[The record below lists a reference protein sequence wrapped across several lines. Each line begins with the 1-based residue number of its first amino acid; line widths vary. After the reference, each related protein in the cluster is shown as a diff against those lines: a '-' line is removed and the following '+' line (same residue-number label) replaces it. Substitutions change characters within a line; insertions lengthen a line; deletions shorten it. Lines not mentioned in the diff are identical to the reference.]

1 MAALAR
7 LFLAH
12 VIADFPLQFDGIFAW
27 KKKSYTGCLAHAVI
41 HALVTTC
48 FFLGSLQLYSFWAYI
63 ALLIIVHSVQD
74 WIKVNLWKN
83 PEDDKISYF
92 LIDQILHVGFIFC
105 ALLFPFIS
113 NGAYYGSLFPPDWL
127 ILYNDTAFINVVSAA
142 VLAGWGGVVLLYYL
156 DKSVYKM
163 EVDELSR
170 FERSYGVVE
179 RALVVIVIMKGG
191 LYYLLVPCL
200 FLLRLSGVRKQPLY
214 RGIISLIFSFLI
226 GLAAYIINITAG
238 F

>member
-27 KKKSYTGCLAHAVI
+27 KKKNYMGCFAHSII
-41 HALVTTC
+41 HAAVTVC
-48 FFLGSLQLYSFWAYI
+48 FFLGSLKSYSFWAYLI
-63 ALLIIVHSVQD
+63 LLIIVHSVQD
-74 WIKVNLWKN
+74 CIKVNLWKN

-92 LIDQILHVGFIFC
+92 LIDQFLHVVFIFC
-105 ALLFPFIS
+105 ALLFPFAADA
-113 NGAYYGSLFPPDWL
+113 AYYGSLIPADWL
-127 ILYNDTAFINVVSAA
+127 ILYNDTSLINVISGA
-142 VLAGWGGVVLLYYL
+142 VLAAWGGVVLLYYL
-156 DKSVYKM
+156 DKSVYKV
-163 EVDELSR
+163 EIDELSR

-200 FLLRLSGVRKQPLY
+200 FLLRLSGMKKQPLY
-214 RGIISLIFSFLI
+214 RGILSLVFSSAIGISV
-226 GLAAYIINITAG
+226 YIINSVAG

>member
-27 KKKSYTGCLAHAVI
+27 KKKNYTGCLVHGIIHAV
-41 HALVTTC
+41 VTVS
-48 FFLGSLQLYSFWAYI
+48 FFLGSLKSFSFWSYI
-63 ALLIIVHSVQD
+63 ILLVAVHSTQD
-74 WIKVNLWKN
+74 YIKVNLWRK

-92 LIDQILHVGFIFC
+92 LIDQVLHIAFIFC
-105 ALLFPFIS
+105 ALLFPFS
-113 NGAYYGSLFPPDWL
+113 SGTAYYGGLFPVDWL
-127 ILYNDTAFINVVSAA
+127 ILYNDAAFMNVVSAA
-142 VLAGWGGVVLLYYL
+142 VLAGWGGVILLYYL
-156 DKSVYKM
+156 DKSVYKV
-163 EVDELSR
+163 EIDALNR
-170 FERSYGVVE
+170 FERSYGVIE

-200 FLLRLSGVRKQPLY
+200 FLLRLSGMKKQPLY
-214 RGIISLIFSFLI
+214 RGILSLVFSSAI
-226 GLAAYIINITAG
+226 GFCVYFINAAG

>member
-12 VIADFPLQFDGIFAW
+12 VLADFPLQFDAVFAW
-27 KKKSYTGCLAHAVI
+27 KKKSYTGCLAHSLI
-41 HALVTTC
+41 HAVVTVC
-48 FFLGSLQLYSFWAYI
+48 FFLGSLKSFSFWSYI
-63 ALLIIVHSVQD
+63 ILLIAVHSVQD
-74 WIKVNLWKN
+74 YIKVNLWKN

-92 LIDQILHVGFIFC
+92 LFDQILHVIFIC
-105 ALLFPFIS
+105 AALLFPFAS
-113 NGAYYGSLFPPDWL
+113 DAAYYGNLLPTDWL
-127 ILYNDTAFINVVSAA
+127 ILYNDTALINVISGA
-142 VLAGWGGVVLLYYL
+142 VLAGWGGVILLFYL
-156 DKSVYKM
+156 DKSVYKV
-163 EVDELSR
+163 EIDELSR

-200 FLLRLSGVRKQPLY
+200 FLLRLSGMRKQPLY
-214 RGIISLIFSFLI
+214 RGILSLVFSFGI
-226 GLAAYIINITAG
+226 GLAVYIINITAG